1 MHILEFPFLRIFQTC
16 TPACDLEPC
25 CLLPGN
31 SFPAALSKTAT
42 VCSLYNLLRHLA
54 AALLLLT
61 ACCFLFPL
69 LFLPAVPS
77 RHLLAPLCLV
87 AAAEGCTLSGLTPCP
102 LRGSGL
108 LAAAPGGT
116 TRSPEP
122 CSGTT
127 GSPQLTTCAPPLFLN
142 CVYLP
147 HSVILSSSEVSRDS
161 QLLVILP
168 VCRSH

>member
-1 MHILEFPFLRIFQTC
+1 MQHQQPILEFPFLRIFQTC
-16 TPACDLEPC
+16 TSVCDLKPC
-25 CLLPGN
+25 RLPGN

-42 VCSLYNLLRHLA
+42 VCSLYDLLHHLA
-54 AALLLLT
+54 AALFLLT
-61 ACCFLFPL
+61 ACCFLFSL
-69 LFLPAVPS
+69 LLLPAVPF

-127 GSPQLTTCAPPLFLN
+127 GSPQLTTCALPLFLN

-147 HSVILSSSEVSRDS
+147 HSF
-161 QLLVILP
+161 
-168 VCRSH
+168 